1 MALDAKKYTRF
12 YSTSG
17 TDADKVAS
25 DKLLEVK
32 AIWEADVASG
42 SNLDLLNDPIFGPL
56 IYQIQQMQDEFDS
69 VRDHVVNDIV
79 GQQGPTGATG
89 ATGATGPQGPAGSNG
104 SNGSNGAA
112 GAAGADGKDAGLYT
126 VASGKT
132 TTEQVF
138 IPSSYFVGV
147 DFAAYSEPGG
157 TMISNSKGTLH
168 AMWPGIDGKT
178 VDKVYVHTDSAKAIS
193 RCVSISK
200 SALGTITSLSLPS
213 NSDTLIDITDWP
225 CAMDESLSIIITPGS
240 TSTKILGASLIL
252 K

>member
-1 MALDAKKYTRF
+1 MALQDKKYERIF
-12 YSTSG
+12 STTGS
-17 TDADKVAS
+17 DADKIDS
-25 DKLLEVK
+25 EKLTRMQAKFDNNEYLEDEDSFETL
-32 AIWEADVASG
+32 A
-42 SNLDLLNDPIFGPL
+42 PIL
-56 IYQIQQMQDEFDS
+56 YHLQKVTEEFDS
-69 VRDHVVNDIV
+69 VRDHVVNDVV

-89 ATGATGPQGPAGSNG
+89 ARGATGAT
-104 SNGSNGAA
+104 GAA
-112 GAAGADGKDAGLYT
+112 GAAGTDGAAGANGKDAGLYT
-126 VASGKT
+126 ISGKT

-147 DFAAYSEPGG
+147 DYGAYSQPGG

-178 VDKVYVHTDSAKAIS
+178 VDKVYVHTDSSKAIS

-200 SALGTITSLSLPS
+200 VALGTITSLSLPS

-225 CAMDESLSIIITPGS
+225 CAMDESLSITITPGS